1 MSVDCSS
8 VVAYGHIL
16 TEEEYYLLEEKF
28 GEYLYDKLEECNED
42 YSCHL
47 ICRNSYSDKKHQ
59 NFMLGDEV
67 IYVSDGYFASVGD
80 CLGDETLEKEIQ
92 DDIEKI
98 LGYSAECDYYA
109 FAKWW

>member
-28 GEYLYDKLEECNED
+28 GEYLYEKLEECNED
-42 YSCHL
+42 YSCYL
-47 ICRNSYSDKKHQ
+47 ICRNSYSNKKHQ
-59 NFMLGDEV
+59 NFMLGSEV
-67 IYVSDGYFASVGD
+67 IYVSDGCFAPVRD
-80 CLGDETLEKEIQ
+80 CLSDETLEKEIQ
-92 DDIEKI
+92 EDIEKI
-98 LGYSAECDYYA
+98 LGYPVKCDYYA